1 MKNKL
6 KFLIL
11 SLFLLPTLT
20 GCNNNDN
27 KEIVTGFTVSDAKKY
42 AKIYLKEVKNK
53 DSLKG
58 YELTISRYYGRYN
71 NNKGIALLMDYRPL
85 DLNEPLEC
93 DFFKETIGDFT
104 FDYEHSTGYGCDRIR
119 YYEDDKVFTLT
130 EAYNLKLLNL
140 DNIKSIR
147 NFQITNKDQYRVGY
161 KFSNKID

>member
-6 KFLIL
+6 KLLIL
-11 SLFLLPTLT
+11 PLFIFTTLT
-20 GCNNNDN
+20 SCNSSDN
-27 KEIVTGFTVSDAKKY
+27 KEIVKGFRISDAKKY

-58 YELTISRYYGRYN
+58 YELTISKFYGKYN
-71 NNKGIALLMDYRPL
+71 DNKGIALLMDYRPL

-104 FDYEHSTGYGCDRIR
+104 FDYELSPGYGCDRIR

-147 NFQITNKDQYRVGY
+147 NFQINNIDQYRIGY
-161 KFSNKID
+161 KFTNKID